1 MTWSSQKLT
10 QGVPR
15 LPRLEAKLQKWKKT
29 TWIFLFQINE
39 LRELTNESFKNDD
52 KATVA
57 LKTIALTYTG
67 RDSQTI
73 HSTPGHIC
81 PPSLRVVNLLIACK
95 LYEWVYHNDKHVSDR
110 VQQYF
115 FKVLRQLPVIGDK
128 IKAEVEK
135 AKTEVRSQK
144 SLYNP
149 TYIME
154 LPQKSSTAE
163 EMIMRV
169 ESYLNVSFL

>member
-1 MTWSSQKLT
+1 MW
-10 QGVPR
+10 
-15 LPRLEAKLQKWKKT
+15 
-29 TWIFLFQINE
+29 
-39 LRELTNESFKNDD
+39 
-52 KATVA
+52 
-57 LKTIALTYTG
+57 
-67 RDSQTI
+67 
-73 HSTPGHIC
+73 
-81 PPSLRVVNLLIACK
+81 VVNLLIACK

-169 ESYLNVSFL
+169 ESYLNVSFI

>member
-1 MTWSSQKLT
+1 MN
-10 QGVPR
+10 P
-15 LPRLEAKLQKWKKT
+15 
-29 TWIFLFQINE
+29 F
-39 LRELTNESFKNDD
+39 
-52 KATVA
+52 
-57 LKTIALTYTG
+57 
-67 RDSQTI
+67 
-73 HSTPGHIC
+73 
-81 PPSLRVVNLLIACK
+81 IACK

-115 FKVLRQLPVIGDK
+115 FKTLRQLPVIGDK

-135 AKTEVRSQK
+135 AKTDVRSQK

-149 TYIME
+149 SYIME

-169 ESYLNVSFL
+169 ENYLNVSYGESYTPYIFILDGYC

>member
-1 MTWSSQKLT
+1 MTDQLQIALT
-10 QGVPR
+10 
-15 LPRLEAKLQKWKKT
+15 K
-29 TWIFLFQINE
+29 INE
-39 LRELTNESFKNDD
+39 LRELTNETFKNDD

-57 LKTIALTYTG
+57 LKTIALTYT
-67 RDSQTI
+67 
-73 HSTPGHIC
+73 
-81 PPSLRVVNLLIACK
+81 ACK

-110 VQQYF
+110 IQQYF
-115 FKVLRQLPVIGDK
+115 FKTLRQLPVIGDK

-169 ESYLNVSFL
+169 ESYLNVSLI